1 MAMDLWTF
9 RSDVGHDRADL
20 EGMKVEATDGKLGK
34 VDDIV
39 TAGGRTY
46 LKVDLGPFGLGKT
59 AMIPAGVVTSIDV
72 DDEVIHVERTKDE
85 IKDAPAFSDEHR
97 EDEEYL
103 EAVSR
108 HYSSVKPKV

>member
-1 MAMDLWTF
+1 MANDLWTF

-20 EGMKVEATDGKLGK
+20 TGMKVEATDGKLGK
-34 VDDIV
+34 VDEVIA
-39 TAGGRTY
+39 AGGQTY

-59 AMIPAGVVTSIDV
+59 AMVPAGVVTSIDV

-85 IKDAPAFSDEHR
+85 IKDAPSYSDDLR
-97 EDEEYL
+97 EDGEYL

-108 HYSSVKPKV
+108 HYAAVKPKV